1 MIFFSLLLH
10 PNDHHLNWSSSVCC
24 NSRLLEGKFRSA
36 LLGLRR
42 GGEVVFVEVVV
53 LVILP
58 FVVMVAVFDV
68 GTVYLR
74 DVAQFLLQ

>member
-42 GGEVVFVEVVV
+42 GGEVVFVEVLV

-58 FVVMVAVFDV
+58 FVIGVAVFDV
-68 GTVYLR
+68 GAVYLR
-74 DVAQFLLQ
+74 DVA